1 VASGP
6 ARHTGEGVSGAPHR
20 ATAPAHVPEAAH
32 YPDEE
37 IYMRSATTHPTAPS
51 RAPVRAG
58 AAFLTIA
65 FVFALLA
72 PGVARAATAPSLGT
86 AQRFAVLGGSAVTNT
101 GPSTITGDLG
111 VSPGNAVSGFPP
123 GLVAGGTIHAADAVA
138 LQAQRDVTTAY
149 NALAGQACD
158 TVLTGQDLG
167 GLTLTPGV
175 YCYAAAAQL
184 TGTLTLDAQ
193 GNPSAVFI
201 FQIGSTLTTASNATV
216 RVINGGSPCNIYWKV
231 GSSATLG
238 TATTFV
244 GNILAL
250 TSITLTTG
258 ANISGRALARN
269 GAVTLDTNTGSFAAC
284 TTATPTPTPTATATA
299 TATPL
304 PTATP
309 VPPTLTPSPT
319 ATGIPALPTP
329 TATPAKTATPVPPT
343 MTPTLTATG
352 IPALPT
358 PTVTTSPPGVPATSV
373 PATAT
378 ATPAK
383 TATPQPAPADRDNGP
398 AATATPAALA
408 TATTLVTPTAVATM
422 PGTMPTASTTVTT
435 TTPTAS
441 TTVTAATPTGTTTPG
456 TATTTLPAPTPTAPI
471 IPRLPDSGGGGGQQP
486 QPTVP
491 TLPLVLLAA
500 ALTLG
505 GLLLRRRAAS
515 ATRAARVTKGEA

>member
-6 ARHTGEGVSGAPHR
+6 ARNTGEGVSGAPHR

-37 IYMRSATTHPTAPS
+37 ICMRSATTHPTAPS

-123 GLVAGGTIHAADAVA
+123 GLVAGGTIHSADAVA

-201 FQIGSTLTTASNATV
+201 FQIGSTLTTASNAKV
-216 RVINGGSPCNIYWKV
+216 QVINGGSPCNIYWKV

-309 VPPTLTPSPT
+309 VPPT
-319 ATGIPALPTP
+319 
-329 TATPAKTATPVPPT
+329 

-358 PTVTTSPPGVPATSV
+358 PTVTTSPPGVPATSVPATATATPAKTVTTSPPGVPATSV

-398 AATATPAALA
+398 AATATPTALA

-441 TTVTAATPTGTTTPG
+441 TTVTAGTPTGTTTPG

>member
-1 VASGP
+1 
-6 ARHTGEGVSGAPHR
+6 
-20 ATAPAHVPEAAH
+20 
-32 YPDEE
+32 
-37 IYMRSATTHPTAPS
+37 MRSATTHPTAPS

-123 GLVAGGTIHAADAVA
+123 GLVAGGTIHSADAVA

-269 GAVTLDTNTGSFAAC
+269 GAVTLDTNTVSFAAC
-284 TTATPTPTPTATATA
+284 TTVPATPTPTATATA
-299 TATPL
+299 TPL
-304 PTATP
+304 P
-309 VPPTLTPSPT
+309 
-319 ATGIPALPTP
+319 
-329 TATPAKTATPVPPT
+329 TATPVPPT

-398 AATATPAALA
+398 AATATPTALA

-441 TTVTAATPTGTTTPG
+441 TTVTAGTPTGTTTPG

>member
-37 IYMRSATTHPTAPS
+37 ICMRSATTHPTAPS

-123 GLVAGGTIHAADAVA
+123 GLVAGGTIHSADAVA

-167 GLTLTPGV
+167 GLMLTPGV

-201 FQIGSTLTTASNATV
+201 FQIGSTLTTASNAKV
-216 RVINGGSPCNIYWKV
+216 QVINGGSPCNIYWKV

-258 ANISGRALARN
+258 ADISGRALARN
-269 GAVTLDTNTGSFAAC
+269 GAVTLDTNTVSFAAC
-284 TTATPTPTPTATATA
+284 TTVPATPTPTATATA
-299 TATPL
+299 TPL
-304 PTATP
+304 P
-309 VPPTLTPSPT
+309 
-319 ATGIPALPTP
+319 
-329 TATPAKTATPVPPT
+329 TATPVPPT

-398 AATATPAALA
+398 AATATPTALA

-441 TTVTAATPTGTTTPG
+441 TTVTAGTPTGTTTPG

>member
-1 VASGP
+1 
-6 ARHTGEGVSGAPHR
+6 
-20 ATAPAHVPEAAH
+20 
-32 YPDEE
+32 
-37 IYMRSATTHPTAPS
+37 MRSATTHPTAPS

-123 GLVAGGTIHAADAVA
+123 GLVAGGTIHSADAVA

-167 GLTLTPGV
+167 GLMLTPGV

-201 FQIGSTLTTASNATV
+201 FQIGSTLTTASNAKV
-216 RVINGGSPCNIYWKV
+216 QVINGGSPCNIYWKV

-258 ANISGRALARN
+258 ADISGRALARN
-269 GAVTLDTNTGSFAAC
+269 GAVTLDTNTVSFAAC
-284 TTATPTPTPTATATA
+284 TTVPATPTPTATATA
-299 TATPL
+299 TPL
-304 PTATP
+304 P
-309 VPPTLTPSPT
+309 
-319 ATGIPALPTP
+319 
-329 TATPAKTATPVPPT
+329 TATPVPPT

-398 AATATPAALA
+398 AATATPTALA

-441 TTVTAATPTGTTTPG
+441 TTVTAGTPTGTTTPG

-500 ALTLG
+500 VLTLG

>member
-1 VASGP
+1 M
-6 ARHTGEGVSGAPHR
+6 R
-20 ATAPAHVPEAAH
+20 ATTP
-32 YPDEE
+32 
-37 IYMRSATTHPTAPS
+37 RPTAPS
-51 RAPVRAG
+51 RTPVRTV

-65 FVFALLA
+65 FVFALLV
-72 PGVARAATAPSLGT
+72 PRVAGAATAPSLGT
-86 AQRFAVLGGSAVTNT
+86 AQSFALLGGSAVTNT

-111 VSPGNAVSGFPP
+111 VSPGNAISGFPP
-123 GLVAGGTIHAADAVA
+123 GRVAGGTIHAADGVA
-138 LQAQRDVTTAY
+138 LQAQSDVTRAY

-201 FQIGSTLTTASNATV
+201 FQIGSTLTTASNAKV
-216 RVINGGSPCNIYWKV
+216 QVINGGSPCNIYWKV

-258 ANISGRALARN
+258 ADISGRALARN
-269 GAVTLDTNTGSFAAC
+269 GAVTLDTNTVSFAAC
-284 TTATPTPTPTATATA
+284 TTVPATPTPTATATA
-299 TATPL
+299 TPL
-304 PTATP
+304 P
-309 VPPTLTPSPT
+309 
-319 ATGIPALPTP
+319 
-329 TATPAKTATPVPPT
+329 TATPVPPT

-373 PATAT
+373 PATATAT

-441 TTVTAATPTGTTTPG
+441 TTVTA
-456 TATTTLPAPTPTAPI
+456 TTTLPAPTPTAPI

-491 TLPLVLLAA
+491 TLSLVLLAA

>member
-1 VASGP
+1 
-6 ARHTGEGVSGAPHR
+6 
-20 ATAPAHVPEAAH
+20 
-32 YPDEE
+32 
-37 IYMRSATTHPTAPS
+37 MRSATTHPTAPS

-258 ANISGRALARN
+258 ADISGRALARN

-309 VPPTLTPSPT
+309 VPPTMTPTLT
-319 ATGIPALPTP
+319 A
-329 TATPAKTATPVPPT
+329 TATPLPTATPVPPT

-358 PTVTTSPPGVPATSV
+358 STVTTSPPGVPATSV

>member
-1 VASGP
+1 
-6 ARHTGEGVSGAPHR
+6 
-20 ATAPAHVPEAAH
+20 
-32 YPDEE
+32 
-37 IYMRSATTHPTAPS
+37 MRSATTHPTAPS

-358 PTVTTSPPGVPATSV
+358 PT
-373 PATAT
+373 

-383 TATPQPAPADRDNGP
+383 TATPQPAPVDRDNGP

-408 TATTLVTPTAVATM
+408 PATTLVTPTAVATM
-422 PGTMPTASTTVTT
+422 PGTM
-435 TTPTAS
+435 PTAS

-471 IPRLPDSGGGGGQQP
+471 IPRLPDTGGGGGQQP

-515 ATRAARVTKGEA
+515 ATRAARVTKGAA

>member
-1 VASGP
+1 
-6 ARHTGEGVSGAPHR
+6 
-20 ATAPAHVPEAAH
+20 
-32 YPDEE
+32 
-37 IYMRSATTHPTAPS
+37 MRSATTHPTAPS

-358 PTVTTSPPGVPATSV
+358 PT
-373 PATAT
+373 

-422 PGTMPTASTTVTT
+422 PGTMPTASTTVT
-435 TTPTAS
+435 
-441 TTVTAATPTGTTTPG
+441 AATPTGTTTPG

-471 IPRLPDSGGGGGQQP
+471 IPRLPDTGGGGGQQP

>member
-1 VASGP
+1 
-6 ARHTGEGVSGAPHR
+6 
-20 ATAPAHVPEAAH
+20 
-32 YPDEE
+32 
-37 IYMRSATTHPTAPS
+37 MRSATTHPTAPS

-258 ANISGRALARN
+258 ADISGRALARN

-309 VPPTLTPSPT
+309 VPPT
-319 ATGIPALPTP
+319 
-329 TATPAKTATPVPPT
+329 

-358 PTVTTSPPGVPATSV
+358 STVTTSPPGVPATSV

>member
-1 VASGP
+1 MASGP

-329 TATPAKTATPVPPT
+329 TATPAKTATP
-343 MTPTLTATG
+343 
-352 IPALPT
+352 
-358 PTVTTSPPGVPATSV
+358 
-373 PATAT
+373 
-378 ATPAK
+378 
-383 TATPQPAPADRDNGP
+383 QPAPVDRDNGP

-408 TATTLVTPTAVATM
+408 PATTLVTPTAVATM
-422 PGTMPTASTTVTT
+422 PGTM
-435 TTPTAS
+435 PTAS

-471 IPRLPDSGGGGGQQP
+471 IPRLPDTGGGGGQQP

>member
-1 VASGP
+1 
-6 ARHTGEGVSGAPHR
+6 
-20 ATAPAHVPEAAH
+20 
-32 YPDEE
+32 
-37 IYMRSATTHPTAPS
+37 MRSATTHPTAPS

-309 VPPTLTPSPT
+309 VPPTMTPTLT
-319 ATGIPALPTP
+319 A
-329 TATPAKTATPVPPT
+329 TATPLPTATPVPPT

-358 PTVTTSPPGVPATSV
+358 STVTTSPPGVPATSV

>member
-1 VASGP
+1 
-6 ARHTGEGVSGAPHR
+6 
-20 ATAPAHVPEAAH
+20 
-32 YPDEE
+32 
-37 IYMRSATTHPTAPS
+37 MRSATTHPTAPS

-123 GLVAGGTIHAADAVA
+123 GLVAGGTIHSADAVA

-167 GLTLTPGV
+167 GLMLTPGV

-201 FQIGSTLTTASNATV
+201 FQIGSTLTTASNAKV
-216 RVINGGSPCNIYWKV
+216 QVINGGSPCNIYWKV

-258 ANISGRALARN
+258 ADISGRALARN
-269 GAVTLDTNTGSFAAC
+269 GAVTLDTNTVSFAAC
-284 TTATPTPTPTATATA
+284 TTVPATPTPTATATA
-299 TATPL
+299 TPL
-304 PTATP
+304 P
-309 VPPTLTPSPT
+309 
-319 ATGIPALPTP
+319 
-329 TATPAKTATPVPPT
+329 TATPVPPT

-398 AATATPAALA
+398 AATATPTALA

-441 TTVTAATPTGTTTPG
+441 TTVTAGTPTGTTTPG

>member
-1 VASGP
+1 
-6 ARHTGEGVSGAPHR
+6 
-20 ATAPAHVPEAAH
+20 
-32 YPDEE
+32 
-37 IYMRSATTHPTAPS
+37 MRSATTHPTAPS

-358 PTVTTSPPGVPATSV
+358 PTATPAKTATPVPPTMTPTLTATGIPALPT
-373 PATAT
+373 PT

-422 PGTMPTASTTVTT
+422 PGTMPTASTTVT
-435 TTPTAS
+435 
-441 TTVTAATPTGTTTPG
+441 AATPTGTTTPG

-471 IPRLPDSGGGGGQQP
+471 IPRLPDTGGGGGQQP

>member
-1 VASGP
+1 
-6 ARHTGEGVSGAPHR
+6 
-20 ATAPAHVPEAAH
+20 
-32 YPDEE
+32 
-37 IYMRSATTHPTAPS
+37 MRSATTHPTAPS
-51 RAPVRAG
+51 RAPVRVG

-269 GAVTLDTNTGSFAAC
+269 GAVTLDTNTVSFAAC

-309 VPPTLTPSPT
+309 VPPTMTPSPT
-319 ATGIPALPTP
+319 ATGVPALPTP

-358 PTVTTSPPGVPATSV
+358 PT
-373 PATAT
+373 

-408 TATTLVTPTAVATM
+408 PAPTLVTPTAVATM

-471 IPRLPDSGGGGGQQP
+471 IPRLPDTGGGGGQQP

>member
-1 VASGP
+1 
-6 ARHTGEGVSGAPHR
+6 
-20 ATAPAHVPEAAH
+20 
-32 YPDEE
+32 
-37 IYMRSATTHPTAPS
+37 MRSATTHPTAPS

-123 GLVAGGTIHAADAVA
+123 GLVAGGTIHSADAVA

-258 ANISGRALARN
+258 ADISGRALARN

-309 VPPTLTPSPT
+309 VPPTMTPTLT
-319 ATGIPALPTP
+319 A
-329 TATPAKTATPVPPT
+329 TATPLPTATPVPPT

-358 PTVTTSPPGVPATSV
+358 STVTTSPPGVPATSV

>member
-1 VASGP
+1 MASGP
-6 ARHTGEGVSGAPHR
+6 ARNTGEGVSGAPHR

-37 IYMRSATTHPTAPS
+37 ICMRSATTHPTAPS

-123 GLVAGGTIHAADAVA
+123 GLVAGGTIHSADAVA

-201 FQIGSTLTTASNATV
+201 FQIGSTLTTASNAKV
-216 RVINGGSPCNIYWKV
+216 QVINGGSPCNIYWKV

-269 GAVTLDTNTGSFAAC
+269 GAVTLDTNTVSFAAC
-284 TTATPTPTPTATATA
+284 TTVPATPTPTATATA
-299 TATPL
+299 TPL
-304 PTATP
+304 P
-309 VPPTLTPSPT
+309 
-319 ATGIPALPTP
+319 
-329 TATPAKTATPVPPT
+329 TATPVPPT

-398 AATATPAALA
+398 AATATPTALA

-441 TTVTAATPTGTTTPG
+441 TTVTAGTPTGTTTPG

>member
-1 VASGP
+1 
-6 ARHTGEGVSGAPHR
+6 
-20 ATAPAHVPEAAH
+20 
-32 YPDEE
+32 
-37 IYMRSATTHPTAPS
+37 MRSATTHPTAPS

-123 GLVAGGTIHAADAVA
+123 GLVAGGTIHSADAVA

-201 FQIGSTLTTASNATV
+201 FQIGSTLTTASNAKV

-258 ANISGRALARN
+258 ADISGRALARN
-269 GAVTLDTNTGSFAAC
+269 GAVTLDTNTVSFAAC
-284 TTATPTPTPTATATA
+284 TTVPATPTPTATATA
-299 TATPL
+299 TPL
-304 PTATP
+304 P
-309 VPPTLTPSPT
+309 
-319 ATGIPALPTP
+319 
-329 TATPAKTATPVPPT
+329 TATPVPPT

-398 AATATPAALA
+398 AATATPTALA

-441 TTVTAATPTGTTTPG
+441 TTVTAGTPTGTTTPG

>member
-1 VASGP
+1 
-6 ARHTGEGVSGAPHR
+6 
-20 ATAPAHVPEAAH
+20 
-32 YPDEE
+32 
-37 IYMRSATTHPTAPS
+37 MRSATTHPTAPS

-123 GLVAGGTIHAADAVA
+123 GLVAGGTIHSADAVA

-309 VPPTLTPSPT
+309 VPPTMTPTLT
-319 ATGIPALPTP
+319 A
-329 TATPAKTATPVPPT
+329 TATPLPTATPVPPT

-358 PTVTTSPPGVPATSV
+358 STVTTSPPGVPATSV